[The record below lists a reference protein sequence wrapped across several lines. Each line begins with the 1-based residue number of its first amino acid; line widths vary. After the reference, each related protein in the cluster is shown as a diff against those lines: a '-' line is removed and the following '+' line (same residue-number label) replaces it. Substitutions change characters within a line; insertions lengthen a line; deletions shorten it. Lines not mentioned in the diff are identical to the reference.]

1 LALELL
7 LLFVGFLVHQYL
19 HHSHAVI
26 RWALVRLVAEI
37 TRSLQAIDQLHL
49 NLHYLFWLPL
59 PARLQPLLHT
69 LNILHL
75 RSTRRLHS
83 EQRKEWMWLRDRYV
97 GDRLTAQPNG
107 QIAYYTDALAAD
119 QRLLRVGTAT
129 FVACSLLA
137 MCATGIK
144 LIFSGIGSASEAAP
158 WMPSVLG
165 VLAIVF
171 PILAVGAL
179 SFTASMDLA
188 ARSHTFAETLD
199 FLNKQRPLLEQT
211 VSLREFTSLLQET
224 EVRLLGEVT
233 NWYSR
238 RSFINVT

>member
-1 LALELL
+1 MNKARPVASWALLALELVL
-7 LLFVGFLVHQYL
+7 LLAGFVVHQYL
-19 HHSHAVI
+19 HHSHAVK

-49 NLHYLFWLPL
+49 NLYYLFWLPL

-75 RSTRRLHS
+75 RSTRRFHS
-83 EQRKEWMWLRDRYV
+83 EQRKEWMPLRDRYV
-97 GDRLTAQPNG
+97 RDRLTAQPNG
-107 QIAYYTDALAAD
+107 QIAYYTHALAAD
-119 QRLLRVGTAT
+119 QNLLRVGTAT

-144 LIFSGIGSASEAAP
+144 LVVSGIGSASEAAP
-158 WMPSVLG
+158 WVPPVLG
-165 VLAIVF
+165 RVLAIIF
-171 PILAVGAL
+171 PIMAVGAL

-199 FLNKQRPLLEQT
+199 FLE
-211 VSLREFTSLLQET
+211 
-224 EVRLLGEVT
+224 
-233 NWYSR
+233 
-238 RSFINVT
+238 